1 MPHKCIQVSE
11 EGFLGSTYTKIGKVL
26 ITAAVVFV
34 ARPTE
39 RTSVAQGLF
48 SGSGRRAGVH
58 TRPAWPKIPSAPS
71 PFSLLEAP
79 QE

>member
-11 EGFLGSTYTKIGKVL
+11 EGFLGSTYTKTDKVL

-39 RTSVAQGLF
+39 WASVVQGLF
-48 SGSGRRAGVH
+48 FDESGAHTHRIAKNTFSPIGIPFIRGSSGNR
-58 TRPAWPKIPSAPS
+58 
-71 PFSLLEAP
+71 
-79 QE
+79 